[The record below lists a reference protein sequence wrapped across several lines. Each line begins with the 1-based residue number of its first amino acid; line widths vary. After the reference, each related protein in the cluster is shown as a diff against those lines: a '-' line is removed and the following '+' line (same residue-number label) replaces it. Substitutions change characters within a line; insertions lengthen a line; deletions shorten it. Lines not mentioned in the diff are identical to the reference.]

1 VGATAFR
8 VATAALCSA
17 QKSLEDPAV
26 TQQEEATEVRAHADA
41 HAVRGAKQ
49 SDIALAVEVIS
60 AVHHVRGAAAYTIL
74 VEAAQNLRLTIGECA
89 SFIVNAKP

>member
-8 VATAALCSA
+8 VATAALF
-17 QKSLEDPAV
+17 
-26 TQQEEATEVRAHADA
+26 
-41 HAVRGAKQ
+41 
-49 SDIALAVEVIS
+49 S